1 MTNDKGILI
10 RNIYYMLAYA
20 FTDLKRKHYE
30 DIDKENF
37 EHIYDMFAEILYRGM
52 SMQIKQGLC
61 RTYIQR
67 RENLRTL
74 RGKLNLQG
82 TIKNRIKRDT
92 AIDCEYDELSVDNI
106 LNQVLKLTAL
116 ILIREGSV
124 NNKRRVALRK
134 LMPYFSDVREITKAD
149 IHWQTLPIDRHNHS
163 YRLLMNICHFI
174 LDGMLMTTEDGK
186 YRMATFSE
194 EHMNTIFERFVWA
207 YYEKHKDKF
216 GISVNSQKN
225 VKWNIDNDVE
235 NFNTDFLPSMY
246 SDTVLQKGNRTL
258 IIDTKY
264 YARALYDS
272 QHSSKKKIHSANL
285 YQIFAYVK
293 NYDKEQT
300 GNVAGMLLYA
310 KTSEEITADMTVSL
324 GNNRFWV
331 KNLDLNQ
338 DFKCITDQLEKI
350 KDLYLA

>member
-1 MTNDKGILI
+1 MTNAKGILI

-92 AIDCEYDELSVDNI
+92 AIGCEYDELSVDNI

-124 NNKRRVALRK
+124 DNKRRVALRK
-134 LMPYFSDVREITKAD
+134 LMPYFSDVREITKAE

-163 YRLLMNICHFI
+163 YRLLINICHFRI
-174 LDGMLMTTEDGK
+174 
-186 YRMATFSE
+186 
-194 EHMNTIFERFVWA
+194 
-207 YYEKHKDKF
+207 YYNPI
-216 GISVNSQKN
+216 GRNQ
-225 VKWNIDNDVE
+225 
-235 NFNTDFLPSMY
+235 
-246 SDTVLQKGNRTL
+246 
-258 IIDTKY
+258 
-264 YARALYDS
+264 
-272 QHSSKKKIHSANL
+272 
-285 YQIFAYVK
+285 QIA
-293 NYDKEQT
+293 
-300 GNVAGMLLYA
+300 
-310 KTSEEITADMTVSL
+310 I
-324 GNNRFWV
+324 
-331 KNLDLNQ
+331 
-338 DFKCITDQLEKI
+338 
-350 KDLYLA
+350 

>member
-82 TIKNRIKRDT
+82 TIKNRIRRDT

-124 NNKRRVALRK
+124 DNKRRVALRK
-134 LMPYFSDVREITKAD
+134 LMPYFSDVREITKAE

-194 EHMNTIFERFVWA
+194 EHMNALFERFVYAFYNVDPHCKDVNA
-207 YYEKHKDKF
+207 YHSKTIEWD
-216 GISVNSQKN
+216 INTEEAL
-225 VKWNIDNDVE
+225 NDI
-235 NFNTDFLPSMY
+235 FLPSMQ
-246 SDTVLQKGNRTL
+246 SDIVLTRGCRTL

-264 YARALYDS
+264 YGKTLVTHYD
-272 QHSSKKKIHSANL
+272 KKKIHSANM
-285 YQIFAYVK
+285 YQIFTYVK
-293 NYDKEQT
+293 NYDKELS
-300 GNVAGMLLYA
+300 GNVAGLLLYA
-310 KTSEEITADMTVSL
+310 KTNEDICADLTVTL

-331 KNLDLNQ
+331 ETLDLNQ
-338 DFKCITDQLEKI
+338 DFDCIKNQLERI